1 MASVA
6 ATLSRDSR
14 GAKDSVKEGNEGLDS
29 RVVASGVE
37 SHAMRAWHEVP
48 VTRANEGVAKGL
60 GNGGTGGAAGDVA
73 LPLRGWRE

>member
-29 RVVASGVE
+29 GVVASGVE

-48 VTRANEGVAKGL
+48 VTRANKGVA
-60 GNGGTGGAAGDVA
+60 
-73 LPLRGWRE
+73 